1 MRAMILAAG
10 RGERLR
16 PLTDSLPKP
25 LLPAGGK
32 ALIEYHLERLAAA
45 GFQDI
50 VINQGHLGHLLPE
63 QLGQG
68 ERWGVRIHWSL
79 EPADALETGGG
90 IFQALPL
97 LGNGPFLL
105 VNGDIFTDYPLAR
118 LRAVKCDQAHLVLV
132 PNPPH
137 NEKGDFLLQGAR
149 IRNPQIQGSA
159 ENCHTFSGLAVY
171 HPSLFV
177 NSKPGRYSIVPL
189 LRKTVDASLVTG
201 ELYRG
206 LWQDIGNLERL
217 EALRNQ
223 LQMNPCKTQA

>member
-16 PLTDSLPKP
+16 PLTDTLPKP
-25 LLPAGGK
+25 LIEVGGK
-32 ALIEYHLERLAAA
+32 PLIEYHLERLSAA

-63 QLGQG
+63 HLGDG
-68 ERWGVRIHWSL
+68 DRWNLRIHWSA
-79 EPADALETGGG
+79 EPPEALETGGG

-118 LRAVKCDQAHLVLV
+118 LRNIKCDQAHLVLV
-132 PNPPH
+132 PNPEH
-137 NEKGDFLLQGAR
+137 NPDGDFALQGAR
-149 IRNPQIQGSA
+149 VRSEGPDRF
-159 ENCHTFSGLAVY
+159 TYSGLAVY
-171 HPSLFV
+171 HPRLLADSV
-177 NSKPGRYSIVPL
+177 AGRYSIVPI
-189 LRKTVDASLVTG
+189 LRKAMDNSLVTG

-206 LWQDIGNLERL
+206 KWMDIGNLERL
-217 EALRNQ
+217 QALRETLDRAPNHR
-223 LQMNPCKTQA
+223 KA